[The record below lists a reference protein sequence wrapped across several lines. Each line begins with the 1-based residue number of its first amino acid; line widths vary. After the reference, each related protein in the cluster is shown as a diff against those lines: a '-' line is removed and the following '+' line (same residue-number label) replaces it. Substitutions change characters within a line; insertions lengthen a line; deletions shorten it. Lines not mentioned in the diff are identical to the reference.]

1 MNKLQ
6 KIVESR
12 AYKNFMGK
20 LYGWGASVVIVGA
33 LFKITHIT
41 GANEMLF
48 VGLITE
54 AVIFFFSAFEKPHVE
69 PDWSLVYPEL
79 AGMYHGEDT
88 IPSPLEEEYQKTTS
102 VSDKLDEMFT
112 EAKIDPVLIQ
122 SLGDGLRSF
131 ASTAKNMNS
140 LADTA
145 SVNGEFVGH
154 LKQAT
159 VHVGNLSKAYA
170 QTSEALQR
178 EGEVS
183 KLHLDNLQGIAKSTQ
198 QLNTVYNSVSETMS
212 QELKAHQE
220 LKQNLT
226 TATRAAGEMV
236 EKFTGSA
243 ETFAKASQTIQ
254 LSVSNS
260 ESYANQL
267 QTVTKN
273 LTALNALYEVQI
285 KNSQVTNQ
293 TGDQTRKVTDLY
305 LASMTEA
312 ANNTAKLNQTFMAL
326 QKSLDQQMAGTAS
339 QTKTSSDIQ
348 TAMQMY
354 LDQMKKSIDQA
365 SSYQKQAD
373 LLTSNITKLN
383 SIYGNM
389 LSAMSVRQG

>member
-79 AGMYHGEDT
+79 AGMYHGDDT
-88 IPSPLEEEYQKTTS
+88 IPSPLEEEYQKTTT

-140 LADTA
+140 MADAA

-170 QTSEALQR
+170 QTSETLQR

-198 QLNTVYNSVSETMS
+198 QLNAVYNNVSETMS

-285 KNSQVTNQ
+285 KNSQSTNQ

-354 LDQMKKSIDQA
+354 LDQMKKSIEQA
-365 SSYQKQAD
+365 SNYQKQAD

-389 LSAMSVRQG
+389 LSATSVR

>member
-12 AYKNFMGK
+12 GYKNFMGK

-33 LFKITHIT
+33 LFKITHIK

-48 VGLITE
+48 IGLITE

-79 AGMYHGEDT
+79 AGMYHGDDT
-88 IPSPLEEEYQKTTS
+88 IPSPLEEEYEKSGTATE
-102 VSDKLDEMFT
+102 KLDEMFA
-112 EAKIDPVLIQ
+112 EADIDPALIK
-122 SLGDGLRSF
+122 SLGEGLRSF
-131 ASTAKNMNS
+131 TNTAKNLNS
-140 LADTA
+140 MADA
-145 SVNGEFVGH
+145 AAVNSEFVGN

-159 VHVGNLSKAYA
+159 TQVGNLSKAYA
-170 QTSEALQR
+170 QTSETLQR
-178 EGEVS
+178 EEEVS

-212 QELKAHQE
+212 QEMKAHQE

-243 ETFAKASQTIQ
+243 ESFAKASQTIQ

-260 ESYANQL
+260 ESYANQM
-267 QTVTKN
+267 QVVTKN

-285 KNSQVTNQ
+285 KNSQSTNQ
-293 TGDQTRKVTDLY
+293 TGDQTRKVTDMY

-312 ANNTAKLNQTFMAL
+312 ANNTAKLNQTFLAL

-348 TAMQMY
+348 AAMQLY
-354 LDQMKKSIDQA
+354 LDQMKKSIEQA
-365 SSYQKQAD
+365 SNYQKQAD

>member
-1 MNKLQ
+1 
-6 KIVESR
+6 
-12 AYKNFMGK
+12 MGK

-79 AGMYHGEDT
+79 AGMYHGDDT
-88 IPSPLEEEYQKTTS
+88 IPSPLEEEYQKTTT

-140 LADTA
+140 MADAA

-170 QTSEALQR
+170 QTSETLQR

-198 QLNTVYNSVSETMS
+198 QLNAVYNNVSETMS

-285 KNSQVTNQ
+285 KNSQSTNQ

-354 LDQMKKSIDQA
+354 LDQMKKSIEQA
-365 SSYQKQAD
+365 SNYQKQAD